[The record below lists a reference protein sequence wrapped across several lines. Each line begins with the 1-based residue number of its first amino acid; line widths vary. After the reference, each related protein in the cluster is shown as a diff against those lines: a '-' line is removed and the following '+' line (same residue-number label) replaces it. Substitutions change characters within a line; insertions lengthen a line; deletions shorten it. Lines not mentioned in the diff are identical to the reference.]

1 MPTTGCRSVQAN
13 LPRGRTGLA
22 SLWSISI
29 AVLLIALSV
38 VGGRAAQPAGMPHLD
53 EISSTNS
60 VFVDDVNFGKD
71 PFFPKSVRRVPVIVT
86 PVVKAVPESELYG
99 QVLGSVVLKGISGVR
114 GKRLAMLNNRT
125 VGQGEETNISFNNQS
140 YKVRCL
146 EIRDKSVI
154 LGVDGSKE
162 TKEIHLRSGF

>member
-1 MPTTGCRSVQAN
+1 M
-13 LPRGRTGLA
+13 
-22 SLWSISI
+22 
-29 AVLLIALSV
+29 LLIALSA
-38 VGGRAAQPAGMPHLD
+38 VGGRAAQPAVMPHLD

-71 PFFPKSVRRVPVIVT
+71 PFFPKSIRRVPVIVT
-86 PVVKAVPESELYG
+86 PLVKAIPESELFG
-99 QVLGSVVLKGISGVR
+99 QMLGSVVLKGISGR
-114 GKRLAMLNNRT
+114 PGKRLALLNNRT
-125 VGQGEETNISFNNQS
+125 EGQGEEAEIKFNTRS

-162 TKEIHLRSGF
+162 TKEIHLRSGI